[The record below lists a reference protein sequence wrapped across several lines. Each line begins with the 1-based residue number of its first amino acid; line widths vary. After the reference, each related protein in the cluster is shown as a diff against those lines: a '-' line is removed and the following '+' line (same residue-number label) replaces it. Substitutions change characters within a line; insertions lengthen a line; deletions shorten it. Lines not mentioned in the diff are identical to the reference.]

1 MGTRRINS
9 PLFPLWGLGSAQ
21 YLLGFGGYVWGLVVL
36 LFWVLRQRGL
46 DTGLPQAGQLTTIGT
61 IRWDAA
67 SHDTITGDQ
76 ALL

>member
-1 MGTRRINS
+1 MGASRINS

-21 YLLGFGGYVWGLVVL
+21 YLLEFWWVWLGLVVL
-36 LFWVLRQRGL
+36 LFWVLGQRGL
-46 DTGLPQAGQLTTIGT
+46 DTGFPQAGQLTTIGT